1 MLDTVIQNLI
11 RKQRPY
17 YLPQGNPI
25 KGVDNQHWLV
35 FKHRDA
41 DNLLHNIVTFLNI
54 DDKHATH
61 KLIRIDPKSAKIIT
75 YTPIRDGNLPSRL

>member
-17 YLPQGNPI
+17 YLLQGSPI
-25 KGVDNQHWLV
+25 KGVDNQYWLI

-41 DNLLHNIVTFLNI
+41 DNLLHNIVTFLGI
-54 DDKHATH
+54 GGFHATH
-61 KLIRIDPKSAKIIT
+61 KLLRIDTKSA
-75 YTPIRDGNLPSRL
+75 IRVWSKVVGRG